1 MISAIML
8 PLGLTLSQDMLKLSV
23 GTKFEI
29 FPDRLIRTVCKYSI
43 FSLLSQISYLS
54 SSGFVRD
61 CCSSTSRKLCVR
73 METRLR
79 FLNQID

>member
-8 PLGLTLSQDMLKLSV
+8 PLVSTLSQDMLKLSG

-29 FPDRLIRTVCKYSI
+29 FPDCLIRAVCKYSI

-54 SSGFVRD
+54 SSGFSEIVVA
-61 CCSSTSRKLCVR
+61 L
-73 METRLR
+73 LR
-79 FLNQID
+79 ESYAFVWRRVYVS